1 MCPQFVASCWP
12 LLCLDHSPD
21 NRVNNSHGENNL
33 TNRPERVHPLD
44 RVRGD
49 ALLRDA
55 GEARPARRLGSLDL
69 EGGGR
74 LGPGILG
81 ILRVLHLKLT
91 VLGEYAD
98 KLLVV
103 VLTKRASRLPRNS
116 SAAASSDKMRRVVSS
131 LCIWL
136 MYHFKVYPFSGS

>member
-1 MCPQFVASCWP
+1 M
-12 LLCLDHSPD
+12 
-21 NRVNNSHGENNL
+21 

-55 GEARPARRLGSLDL
+55 GEARLARRLGSLDL

-81 ILRVLHLKLT
+81 ILRVLHLELQT
-91 VLGEYAD
+91 VSGEYAD

-116 SAAASSDKMRRVVSS
+116 SAAASPDKARPVFSS
-131 LCIWL
+131 LCIWP
-136 MYHFKVYPFSGS
+136 MYHFKVYTFSGS

>member
-1 MCPQFVASCWP
+1 MAFCWP
-12 LLCLDHSPD
+12 LLRFDHSPD
-21 NRVNNSHGENNL
+21 NRVNNSHGKNNL

-55 GEARPARRLGSLDL
+55 GEARLARRLGSLDL

-91 VLGEYAD
+91 VFGEYVD

-116 SAAASSDKMRRVVSS
+116 SAAASIDKVRPVFSS

>member
-1 MCPQFVASCWP
+1 M
-12 LLCLDHSPD
+12 
-21 NRVNNSHGENNL
+21 

-55 GEARPARRLGSLDL
+55 GEARLARRLGSLDL

-81 ILRVLHLKLT
+81 ILRVLHLELT
-91 VLGEYAD
+91 DRLRRICRQTLGCGFD
-98 KLLVV
+98 KARQSVAAQQLGCSF
-103 VLTKRASRLPRNS
+103 SR
-116 SAAASSDKMRRVVSS
+116 
-131 LCIWL
+131 
-136 MYHFKVYPFSGS
+136 

>member
-21 NRVNNSHGENNL
+21 NRVNISHGESNL

-55 GEARPARRLGSLDL
+55 GEARLARRLGSLDL

-81 ILRVLHLKLT
+81 ILRVLHLELADRLRRICRQT
-91 VLGEYAD
+91 LGCGFD
-98 KLLVV
+98 KARQSV
-103 VLTKRASRLPRNS
+103 
-116 SAAASSDKMRRVVSS
+116 AAQQLGCSFNR
-131 LCIWL
+131 
-136 MYHFKVYPFSGS
+136 

>member
-1 MCPQFVASCWP
+1 M
-12 LLCLDHSPD
+12 
-21 NRVNNSHGENNL
+21 

-55 GEARPARRLGSLDL
+55 GEARLARRLGSLDL

-81 ILRVLHLKLT
+81 ILRVLHLELT
-91 VLGEYAD
+91 DRLRRICRQTLGCGFD
-98 KLLVV
+98 KARQSV
-103 VLTKRASRLPRNS
+103 
-116 SAAASSDKMRRVVSS
+116 AAQQLGCSFNR
-131 LCIWL
+131 
-136 MYHFKVYPFSGS
+136 

>member
-21 NRVNNSHGENNL
+21 NPVNNSHGENNL

-55 GEARPARRLGSLDL
+55 GEARLARRLGSLDL

-81 ILRVLHLKLT
+81 ILRVLHLELT
-91 VLGEYAD
+91 DRLRRICRQTLGCGFD
-98 KLLVV
+98 KARQSVAAQQLGCSF
-103 VLTKRASRLPRNS
+103 SR
-116 SAAASSDKMRRVVSS
+116 
-131 LCIWL
+131 
-136 MYHFKVYPFSGS
+136 

>member
-1 MCPQFVASCWP
+1 MAFCWP

-21 NRVNNSHGENNL
+21 NRVNNSDGENNL

-55 GEARPARRLGSLDL
+55 GEARLARRLGSLDL

-81 ILRVLHLKLT
+81 ILRVLHLKPT
-91 VLGEYAD
+91 VYGEYAD

-116 SAAASSDKMRRVVSS
+116 SAAASPDKMRPVFSS
-131 LCIWL
+131 LGIWPV
-136 MYHFKVYPFSGS
+136 YHFKVYTFSGS

>member
-1 MCPQFVASCWP
+1 MVSCWP
-12 LLCLDHSPD
+12 LLYLDHSPD
-21 NRVNNSHGENNL
+21 NRANNSHGEYKL
-33 TNRPERVHPLD
+33 TNRPERIHPLD

-55 GEARPARRLGSLDL
+55 GEARLARRLGSLDL

-116 SAAASSDKMRRVVSS
+116 SAAASPDKMRPVFSS
-131 LCIWL
+131 LGIWL
-136 MYHFKVYPFSGS
+136 RYHFKVYTFSGS

>member
-1 MCPQFVASCWP
+1 M
-12 LLCLDHSPD
+12 
-21 NRVNNSHGENNL
+21 

-81 ILRVLHLKLT
+81 ILCVLHPKLT
-91 VLGEYAD
+91 DRLWRVCGETLGRDFD
-98 KLLVV
+98 KARQSV
-103 VLTKRASRLPRNS
+103 
-116 SAAASSDKMRRVVSS
+116 AAQQLGCSFYR
-131 LCIWL
+131 
-136 MYHFKVYPFSGS
+136 